1 MIGDFHFLRPW
12 AFTILLP
19 GALLLWLI
27 WRRQTVSRAWR
38 GMLRHTCSHIS

>member
-27 WRRQTVSRAWR
+27 WGVRQSA
-38 GMLRHTCSHIS
+38 GLGAELLRHTCSNIS